1 MVAFKTLQEPRLL
14 CQQSFVAGHWIDADD
29 GKTLPVFN
37 PATGEL
43 IGNVADLGKA
53 ETNRA
58 VEAAC
63 EAWPAWRRRTA
74 DERAAILR
82 RWHELLVR
90 HADDLAMILTS
101 EQGKPLRE
109 AKGEILYA
117 ASFVEWYAEEGKRV
131 TGQTTA
137 CPLPGKRTLV
147 LKQPVGVCAAITPWN
162 FPAAMI
168 TRKVAPGL
176 AAGCPVILKPSEL
189 TPLTALALAR
199 LAEEAGVPESV
210 LQIVTGHPQKIGEV
224 LTTHPEVRKFSFTG
238 STAVGRLLAAQCAS
252 TVKRVSLELGGH
264 APFIVFEDADLDLA
278 VQGAISS
285 KYRNNGQTCICTNRF
300 FVHEQVY
307 DRFISKLIP
316 AVEQLKV
323 GPGWEEGV
331 DLGPLIHQAAMEK
344 VERHIADAKERGAEV
359 LTGGQRHP
367 LGGCFFQP
375 TVLSGVGREMLVSR
389 EETFGPVS
397 PIIRFSDDQEVIRW
411 ANDTPYGLAAY
422 FFSRDIGRVW
432 QVAEELEYGM
442 VGVNTGL
449 LVSEATPF
457 GGIKQSGIGKE
468 GSSLGIEEYL
478 EVKYVCIG
486 L

>member
-1 MVAFKTLQEPRLL
+1 M
-14 CQQSFVAGHWIDADD
+14 
-29 GKTLPVFN
+29 
-37 PATGEL
+37 
-43 IGNVADLGKA
+43 
-53 ETNRA
+53 
-58 VEAAC
+58 
-63 EAWPAWRRRTA
+63 
-74 DERAAILR
+74 
-82 RWHELLVR
+82 
-90 HADDLAMILTS
+90 
-101 EQGKPLRE
+101 
-109 AKGEILYA
+109 
-117 ASFVEWYAEEGKRV
+117 
-131 TGQTTA
+131 
-137 CPLPGKRTLV
+137 
-147 LKQPVGVCAAITPWN
+147 
-162 FPAAMI
+162 
-168 TRKVAPGL
+168 
-176 AAGCPVILKPSEL
+176 
-189 TPLTALALAR
+189 
-199 LAEEAGVPESV
+199 
-210 LQIVTGHPQKIGEV
+210 
-224 LTTHPEVRKFSFTG
+224 
-238 STAVGRLLAAQCAS
+238 
-252 TVKRVSLELGGH
+252 KRVSLELGGH

-375 TVLSGVGREMLVSR
+375 TVLSGVGVKCCLAKRL
-389 EETFGPVS
+389 GPVS
-397 PIIRFSDDQEVIRW
+397 PIIRSDDQEVIRW